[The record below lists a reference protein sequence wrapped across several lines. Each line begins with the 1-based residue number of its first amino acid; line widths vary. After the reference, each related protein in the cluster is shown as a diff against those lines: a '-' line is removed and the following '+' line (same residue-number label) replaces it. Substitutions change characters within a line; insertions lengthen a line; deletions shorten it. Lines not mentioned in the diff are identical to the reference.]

1 MKTAL
6 CVTLMFVCLV
16 AAAAQRPTELYGHI
30 RNSDNSPARGVV
42 VSVGNLNV
50 TSDNAGNYKLAF
62 VKPGTNVVSLTPSG
76 KATRSFRVAVG
87 SAPTQQDFTIDW

>member
-1 MKTAL
+1 MKTVL

-42 VSVGNLNV
+42 VSIGNLNV
-50 TSDNAGNYKLAF
+50 TSDNDGNYRLTF
-62 VKPGTNVVSLTPSG
+62 VKPGTNVVSLTPAR

>member
-1 MKTAL
+1 MKTTL
-6 CVTLMFVCLV
+6 CITLLFVCLV

-42 VSVGNLNV
+42 VGIGNLNV
-50 TSDNAGNYKLAF
+50 TSDNAGNYRLTY

-87 SAPTQQDFTIDW
+87 SAPTQQDFKIDW

>member
-1 MKTAL
+1 MKTTLCIAL
-6 CVTLMFVCLV
+6 LFVCLV

-42 VSVGNLNV
+42 VGIGNLNV
-50 TSDNAGNYKLAF
+50 TSDNAGNYRLTY

-87 SAPTQQDFTIDW
+87 SAPTQQDFKIDW